1 MVIVI
6 AVVIVFLVIVVAMI
20 AWYRRPPQL
29 ARHLRSTS
37 FSRRR
42 SDAIRQ
48 AAADDVAEILEGDGY
63 LGSDTSTG
71 EESEL

>member
-1 MVIVI
+1 MAIVVLVVI
-6 AVVIVFLVIVVAMI
+6 AIVAVFAGMI

-29 ARHLRSTS
+29 TRRLRSTS

-48 AAADDVAEILEGDGY
+48 AAALDVAEILEGDGY
-63 LGSDTSTG
+63 PVRDSPGQ
-71 EESEL
+71 ESEL